1 MISRKYR
8 VAVAVLALA
17 AGLIGCSGTQA
28 VTPDVA
34 LPAATAVSQTV
45 DLGPEVSPDV
55 VSQLNAQGDIVV
67 IDVREPSEYADG
79 HIAGATLIPLGTLPD
94 NLSSVPTDQ
103 PVVLVCHSGNRS
115 GQAYSYLT
123 QQGFANVHNM
133 TGGMIA
139 WQAAGL
145 NIEK

>member
-1 MISRKYR
+1 MKLHGLR
-8 VAVAVLALA
+8 VAIATLALA
-17 AGLIGCSGTQA
+17 GGLMGCGTTPPAILAGGGTA
-28 VTPDVA
+28 P
-34 LPAATAVSQTV
+34 TAVSQAV
-45 DLGPEVSPDV
+45 DLGAEVSPEV

-123 QQGFANVHNM
+123 QQGFTNVHNM

-145 NIEK
+145 TIEK

>member
-28 VTPDVA
+28 VTPDGA

-123 QQGFANVHNM
+123 QQGYTNVHNM

-145 NIEK
+145 TIEK